1 MRMSGFSWAAL
12 NFLWLVPVVLGVV
25 FVAAVLIYAVWR
37 TYQPSRPI
45 EAPREWGDAIEAD
58 YAGSKPR
65 APRDSSSNTD
75 SPGPRRRV
83 P

>member
-12 NFLWLVPVVLGVV
+12 NFLWLVPVVIGVV

-37 TYQPSRPI
+37 TYQPGRSVAARRDWDGPV
-45 EAPREWGDAIEAD
+45 ESG
-58 YAGSKPR
+58 YAGSKPHAGSDPSR
-65 APRDSSSNTD
+65 TTNPPA
-75 SPGPRRRV
+75 PRRRV